1 MGKMNQAEKRGTKA
15 NELWTHFLSLEC
27 IAYVCLYSLD
37 VRDKYACMKKAVLP
51 SSSEMI
57 ETPQPKNTALLHR
70 YLGWL
75 WRISLLKSTQKKQVI
90 FCLGLPRSRPGKKC
104 QHNIRRNLSLNH
116 YVSLGSSP
124 WKVSLHPGQHIAFL
138 EGLQKWAVEKICG
151 AERLLNDYGRSK

>member
-104 QHNIRRNLSLNH
+104 QHNIREKSFAESLCL
-116 YVSLGSSP
+116 LGFIS
-124 WKVSLHPGQHIAFL
+124 K
-138 EGLQKWAVEKICG
+138 EGLVASGSTYCIPGRLAEMGCG
-151 AERLLNDYGRSK
+151 ENLWCGKAS